1 MIKTVV
7 FIVLTIIVTALSTML
22 ILNNTSTRESGS
34 RSVFTIVDAEL
45 AVKERIAQMNA
56 DMFAQMSAFCNA
68 VIADSYFSLKLYGEN
83 DRSAQEV
90 VAFAGKYMTTMGFSV
105 LKIADSDFSIVSSG
119 HFPASSGNEIKNQL
133 NSYQNSPA
141 VGNETIV
148 DRTVLTYQIKKEF
161 RISDY
166 KLYALGGVQINDSF
180 FKRLTPWN
188 KVGVIMKRGN
198 EFEGMD
204 VKTVSEL
211 KDGKIIINDK
221 EYFAT
226 MIPLASTDKAMEASL
241 IVTLEK

>member
-7 FIVLTIIVTALSTML
+7 YIVITIIVTALSTML
-22 ILNNTSTRESGS
+22 VLKNSSERDSGS
-34 RSVFTIVDAEL
+34 KSVFTIVDAES
-45 AVKERIAQMNA
+45 AVKDRIAQMNA
-56 DMFAQMSAFCNA
+56 DMNAQMSAFCNA

-90 VAFAGKYMTTMGFSV
+90 VAFAGRYMTTMGFSV

-119 HFPASSGNEIKNQL
+119 HFPASSGNEVKNQI
-133 NSYQNSPA
+133 NSYQNTPA

-161 RISDY
+161 IISDY
-166 KLYALGGVQINDSF
+166 KLYALGGIQINDSF

-188 KVGVIMKRGN
+188 KVAVFMKRGN
-198 EFEGMD
+198 EYEGMD
-204 VKTVSEL
+204 VKTISEL
-211 KDGKIIINDK
+211 KNGKIIINDK
-221 EYFAT
+221 EYYAT

>member
-1 MIKTVV
+1 MIKNVV
-7 FIVLTIIVTALSTML
+7 YIVITIIVTALSTIL
-22 ILNNTSTRESGS
+22 ILKTTSVHDSDS
-34 RSVFTIVDAEL
+34 KSAFTIVDAEL
-45 AVKERIAQMNA
+45 VVKDRIAQMNA
-56 DMFAQMSAFCNA
+56 DMNAQMSAFCNA

-83 DRSAQEV
+83 DRSAQDV
-90 VAFAGKYMTTMGFSV
+90 VAFAGRYMTTMGFSV
-105 LKIADSDFSIVSSG
+105 LKIADSDYLIVSSG
-119 HFPASSGNEIKNQL
+119 HFPASSGNEVKNQI

-161 RISDY
+161 KISDY
-166 KLYALGGVQINDSF
+166 KLYAVGGIQINDSF

-188 KVGVIMKRGN
+188 KVTVFMKRGN
-198 EFEGMD
+198 EYEGMD
-204 VKTVSEL
+204 VKTISEL
-211 KDGKIIINDK
+211 KDGKMIINDK

>member
-7 FIVLTIIVTALSTML
+7 YIIITIIVTALSTML
-22 ILNNTSTRESGS
+22 ILKNISAHNSGS
-34 RSVFTIVDAEL
+34 RSEFTIVDAEV
-45 AVKERIAQMNA
+45 AVKERISQMNTGIST
-56 DMFAQMSAFCNA
+56 QMSAFCDA

-105 LKIADSDFSIVSSG
+105 LKIADSDFTIVSSG
-119 HFPASSGNEIKNQL
+119 HFPASCGNEIKNQV
-133 NSYQNSPA
+133 NSYQNTPA

-148 DRTVLTYQIKKEF
+148 DRNVLTYQIKREF

-166 KLYALGGVQINDSF
+166 KLYALGGIQINDSF

-188 KVGVIMKRGN
+188 KVGVFMKRGN
-198 EFEGMD
+198 EYQGMD
-204 VKTVSEL
+204 VKTISEL
-211 KDGKIIINDK
+211 KNGKIIINDK

-226 MIPLASTDKAMEASL
+226 MIPLASTDKAMETSL